1 MRLSGILTVSI
12 ELMLKEN
19 NYPKFQFKGVYI
31 HNMLGVIRRR
41 FARGHMLSGI
51 NFKNFQGFRGHQ
63 AARLAPITLIFGP
76 NASGKS
82 SIRRIL
88 QTMQTAF
95 SDTEKKCEDSTLP
108 QTLGHLAFGADV
120 TKKITGAP
128 FGVGLSM
135 TGHVSGESDPQM
147 FSKPVQVEIGV
158 DFEAEQ
164 GGIELQQIIEF
175 TPDLLPNFHG
185 FQFLK
190 PIDQLSEFDLKTLE
204 GALENMLQSESTPED
219 QTTSTSEATDSPG
232 QSRGTISVSRE
243 VLDRRIARSRAD
255 KAAAESAWDE
265 FKTTQS
271 IVDSSGFLVIEDFHW
286 SARYLLQLLKIGL
299 KDLIPDSNHHQV
311 FVYGRNESGDYEL
324 NIEYVASH
332 FSEFLDREPGS
343 ERLEYEGADEE
354 LAELLK
360 SRLHTTGFLFS
371 STSPGLKSFYP
382 EDHWEDWEDDYG
394 GRLPGKEA
402 VAGALARSLESNS
415 WNLRKILGENL
426 RIIGP
431 WRGIPE
437 FEQPGDANAL
447 PSPAVQAK
455 MNELLAAL
463 TDSRY
468 QFEFKN
474 TVGPRS
480 SKNRS
485 TVLDTFT
492 NVSLP
497 FDEVGTGLSQLLPIL
512 LDLAKETEG
521 LTYIEEPELH
531 LHPKAQSDLMDVIV
545 DSFVH
550 SVAEDGD
557 ARQFILETH
566 SESML
571 LRLQKRIRNGDISG
585 DDVAVLFMESVSP
598 EDSDDGQGFNKVT
611 ELKIDHLGDVI
622 DPFPVSFV
630 DLRIRDLF

>member
-1 MRLSGILTVSI
+1 
-12 ELMLKEN
+12 
-19 NYPKFQFKGVYI
+19 
-31 HNMLGVIRRR
+31 
-41 FARGHMLSGI
+41 MLSGI
-51 NFKNFQGFRGHQ
+51 NFNNFQGFRGHQ

-95 SDTEKKCEDSTLP
+95 SDTAQKCEESTLP

-158 DFEAEQ
+158 DFEAEP

-175 TPDLLPNFHG
+175 APDLLPNFHG

-190 PIDQLSEFDLKTLE
+190 PIDQLSETDLRTLE
-204 GALENMLQSESTPED
+204 EALEKMLQSASKN
-219 QTTSTSEATDSPG
+219 QITSTSEVPDGPG
-232 QSRGTISVSRE
+232 QSRIPIIITEEMI
-243 VLDRRIARSRAD
+243 DRQRARSRGD
-255 KAAAESAWDE
+255 KESTERAWDD

-271 IVDSSGFLVIEDFHW
+271 IVDPSGFLVNEDFHW
-286 SARYLLQLLKIGL
+286 SASYLLQLLKLGL
-299 KDLIPDSNHHQV
+299 KDAIPDSNHHQE
-311 FVYGRNESGDYEL
+311 FIYGRSESGDYEL
-324 NIEYVASH
+324 KIKYVASH
-332 FSEFLDREPGS
+332 FLEFLDRDPDS
-343 ERLEYEGADEE
+343 DRWEYEGADEE
-354 LAELLK
+354 LAGLLK

-371 STSPGLKSFYP
+371 STSSGLKSFYP

-394 GRLPGKEA
+394 GRVPGKEA
-402 VAGALARSLESNS
+402 VASALARSLESNS
-415 WNLRKILGENL
+415 RNLRKILGENF

-447 PSPAVQAK
+447 PSPVVQAK
-455 MNELLAAL
+455 MNELLGAL

-485 TVLDTFT
+485 TVLDTYT

-497 FDEVGTGLSQLLPIL
+497 FDEVGTGLSQMLPIL
-512 LDLAKETEG
+512 LDLAGQKDG

-545 DSFVH
+545 DTFVE
-550 SVAEDGD
+550 SVGQDGD

-571 LRLQKRIRNGDISG
+571 LRLQKRIRKGDIST
-585 DDVAVLFMESVSP
+585 DDVAVLFMESVTPVDS
-598 EDSDDGQGFNKVT
+598 EDGHGYNKVT